1 MKHLKTIAAAA
12 LIALGAGTAS
22 AASCTSSFALGSMGP
37 PGAQLL
43 GNAFTSVGDFTD
55 CYSFTLASSAVAL
68 GLTLEFEG
76 IYNISSALDIDITK
90 ISLSGG
96 TLASAVSSGIDAFI
110 PGGTFFGFSG
120 LGAGTYE
127 LAIAGSVTSKPYGG
141 QINYSGYNGVLTT
154 APVPEPETYAMLAL
168 GLVAAGWSARRRKPN
183 A

>member
-22 AASCTSSFALGSMGP
+22 AASCTSSFTLGSMGP
-37 PGAQLL
+37 PGGALL
-43 GNAFTSVGDFTD
+43 GNTFKSSGDFTD
-55 CYSFTLASSAVAL
+55 CYSFSLASDAVAL
-68 GLTLEFEG
+68 GLTLEFDVG
-76 IYNISSALDIDITK
+76 SILNIDITK

-96 TLASAVSSGIDAFI
+96 TLASAVSSGVNAWI

-127 LAIAGSVTSKPYGG
+127 LAIAGSVTPQWGLF
-141 QINYSGYNGVLTT
+141 NHTGYNGVLTT

-168 GLVAAGWSARRRKPN
+168 GLVAAGWTARRRKQN